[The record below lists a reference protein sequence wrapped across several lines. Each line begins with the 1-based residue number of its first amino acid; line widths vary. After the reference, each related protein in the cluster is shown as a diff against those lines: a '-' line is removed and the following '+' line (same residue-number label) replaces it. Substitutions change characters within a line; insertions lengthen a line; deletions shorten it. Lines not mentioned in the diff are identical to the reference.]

1 MGLCPSVGVFF
12 PPLLPLIRSTITAT
26 DYSRSSYLQRHTE
39 AQELG
44 SRADYNTRRLQ
55 LFGDVARADQA
66 EDHCKHLSAHL
77 ERRPRGRRRQTWL
90 PTISDDLKH
99 LNIYCIYS
107 AYCQAQD
114 RPSWRKIDVYDE
126 FMTHMFIDRTCL
138 VCV

>member
-12 PPLLPLIRSTITAT
+12 PPLLPLIRSTITTT

-55 LFGDVARADQA
+55 LFGDVAGADQA

-77 ERRPRGRRRQTWL
+77 VTGDGREDAVVRPGYQL
-90 PTISDDLKH
+90 SVTIS
-99 LNIYCIYS
+99 NISTFIVYI
-107 AYCQAQD
+107 Q
-114 RPSWRKIDVYDE
+114 PTVKRKIVLHGGRLM
-126 FMTHMFIDRTCL
+126 FMMNL
-138 VCV
+138 